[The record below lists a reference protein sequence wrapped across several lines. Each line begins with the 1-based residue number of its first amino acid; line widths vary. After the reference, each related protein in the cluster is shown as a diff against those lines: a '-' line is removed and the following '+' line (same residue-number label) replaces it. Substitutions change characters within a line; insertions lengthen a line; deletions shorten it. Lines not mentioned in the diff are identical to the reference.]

1 MHSLW
6 RNGLKETEF
15 EELIVRFTPLIKNQ
29 IKKLNL
35 THAYQ
40 KYEQDALIALWEC
53 SRSYDKTKGSFSAY
67 AYVKVRGKL
76 LDACRKEIRIYKE
89 REAQTV
95 FEDHPDSS
103 SILHYDCDL
112 EQYKKGLTMK
122 QRTWL
127 QQAIEEE
134 KSLKEIALTEGVSIE
149 AVKSWRKSALSK
161 IRKQLTS
168 NSM

>member
-1 MHSLW
+1 MHSQW
-6 RNGLKETEF
+6 RNGLKEVEF

-53 SRSYDKTKGSFSAY
+53 SMSFDETKGSFSAY

-89 REAQTV
+89 LQAQSV

-103 SILHYDCDL
+103 SMLHSDSDL
-112 EQYKKGLTMK
+112 ERYKKGLTIK

-127 QQAIEEE
+127 QQAIEQE
-134 KSLKEIALTEGVSIE
+134 KSLKEIAFTEGVSIE

-161 IRKQLTS
+161 IRKQLNSTS
-168 NSM
+168 M

>member
-1 MHSLW
+1 M
-6 RNGLKETEF
+6 KEVEF
-15 EELIVRFTPLIKNQ
+15 EQLIVRFTPLIKNQ

-53 SRSYDKTKGSFSAY
+53 SKSYDETKGTFSAY
-67 AYVKVRGKL
+67 AYIKVRGKL
-76 LDACRKEIRIYKE
+76 LDACRKEIRINKE
-89 REAQTV
+89 LQAHSV

-103 SILHYDCDL
+103 SMLHDDSDL
-112 EQYKKGLTMK
+112 ERYKKGLTIK

-127 QQAIEEE
+127 QQAIEQE
-134 KSLKEIALTEGVSIE
+134 KSLKEIAFTEEVSVE

-161 IRKQLTS
+161 IRKQLNSTS
-168 NSM
+168 I